1 MKVLTDFLMH
11 KLNQKTTRLQRFFG
25 ARSFD
30 LFPDIFASLKCA
42 RKGIFLPKNPVSN
55 HTRWEFSFSSP
66 LHEIQKTLA
75 VFLGFLGWQLEE
87 ELSFSRRSKLSERP
101 LNLQSRPQKNQ
112 TNEKAESCLESNANP
127 QNQGENPEK

>member
-1 MKVLTDFLMH
+1 MH

-75 VFLGFLGWQLEE
+75 VFLGFSWLAAGRRVVLFATIKTLRKTF
-87 ELSFSRRSKLSERP
+87 ELTESTAKKP
-101 LNLQSRPQKNQ
+101 
-112 TNEKAESCLESNANP
+112 NE
-127 QNQGENPEK
+127 